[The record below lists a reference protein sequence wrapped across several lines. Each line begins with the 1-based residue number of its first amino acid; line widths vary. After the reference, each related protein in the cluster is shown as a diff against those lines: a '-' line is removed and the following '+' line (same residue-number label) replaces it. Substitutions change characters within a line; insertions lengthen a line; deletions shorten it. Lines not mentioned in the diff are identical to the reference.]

1 MRQLQQVLKFESEK
15 EQKALNDYMLAQ
27 RHHNEQR
34 QKLRSLEQYRLD
46 YLRQI
51 QQTGKSGVHAQ
62 KYHQHLSF
70 VGKLDKA
77 CEQQMHVISKAKM
90 VSDQR
95 KNLWQ
100 AQQQRRKAV
109 EMLLQKK
116 QLAAQKKADR
126 AEQLM
131 LDELATQKFFRARHA

>member
-126 AEQLM
+126 AEQVM

>member
-27 RHHNEQR
+27 RHYNEQR

-116 QLAAQKKADR
+116 QMAAQKKADR
-126 AEQLM
+126 AEQVM